1 MAEFAAEIIT
11 LCRAFSDRPTPIG
24 VGCFLGGLTE
34 RLPARVY
41 TSSAKEGVVMS
52 SPSLGAIAK
61 ESIGGSIALSLFMIL
76 AGLLAIVLPAVGGIA
91 VVLVLAWLLMLSGAA
106 HLVFA
111 WYTRTAGA
119 LVWEL
124 LVGILYLFVGVYT
137 LTHPLSGLASL
148 TLLLAIY
155 LFVEGVLEF
164 ILSFRLRPML
174 GSNWLLFDGIVTLI
188 LAVMIWRSL
197 PSSSEWAIGTLVGVS
212 MLFSGIA
219 RLSLSMAARRPLA
232 RIA

>member
-1 MAEFAAEIIT
+1 M
-11 LCRAFSDRPTPIG
+11 TPRQP
-24 VGCFLGGLTE
+24 E
-34 RLPARVY
+34 SVY
-41 TSSAKEGVVMS
+41 FVAKEELVMS
-52 SPSLGAIAK
+52 APSLGTIAK

-76 AGLLAIVLPAVGGIA
+76 AGVLAIVLPPVGGLA

-124 LVGILYLFVGVYT
+124 LVGIIYLFVGVYT
-137 LTHPLSGLASL
+137 LAHPVAGLASL

-155 LFVEGVLEF
+155 LFVEGALEF
-164 ILSFRLRPML
+164 VLSVRLRPL
-174 GSNWLLFDGIVTLI
+174 PGSNWLLFDGIVTLI

-197 PSSSEWAIGTLVGVS
+197 PSSSEWVIGTLVGVS
-212 MLFSGIA
+212 MLFSGFA
-219 RLSLSMAARRPLA
+219 RLSLSMAARRVLA
-232 RIA
+232 TIA

>member
-1 MAEFAAEIIT
+1 
-11 LCRAFSDRPTPIG
+11 
-24 VGCFLGGLTE
+24 
-34 RLPARVY
+34 
-41 TSSAKEGVVMS
+41 MS
-52 SPSLGAIAK
+52 TPSLGAIAK

-76 AGLLAIVLPAVGGIA
+76 AGFLAIVIPPAGGLA
-91 VVLVLAWLLMLSGAA
+91 VVLVLAWLLMFSGAA

-137 LTHPLSGLASL
+137 LAHPAAGLASL

-164 ILSFRLRPML
+164 VMSFRLRPL
-174 GSNWLLFDGIVTLI
+174 PGSNWLLFDGVVTLI
-188 LAVMIWRSL
+188 LAVMIWRSF
-197 PSSSEWAIGTLVGVS
+197 PSSTEWVIGTLVGVS

-219 RLSLSMAARRPLA
+219 RLSLSMAARRV
-232 RIA
+232 IAKIA